1 VSWRRRVKREL
12 LPLRLTFAQWLVLQ
26 TMAELIAETRDAV
39 GELAVATRL
48 GMDRTTVS
56 QVTWRLARDGFVDV
70 GPSAV
75 WPALRNWLTGKGER
89 MAREGAALVGAASL
103 AWLAERRSEA
113 A

>member
-1 VSWRRRVKREL
+1 VKREL

-39 GELAVATRL
+39 SELAVATRL

-56 QVTWRLARDGFVDV
+56 QVTWRLAWDGFVNA

-75 WPALRNWLTGKGER
+75 WPALRSRLTERGQR
-89 MAREGAALVGAASL
+89 MAREGAALVEAASL
-103 AWLAERRSEA
+103 AWLAERRREA